1 MKGLIFF
8 FVLILSLTG
17 NSSAFLGKMFGN
29 LLSKN
34 QCPIKLYNPKDLSFT
49 GHKIYANTET
59 FYPLLETLSTYAK
72 KCGVKINIKQSFILG
87 NPIMSRRMLRNYVA
101 MAFRLGEAI
110 EFELVDQDN
119 QMLCNQL
126 CMKKGLSRLSSLPD
140 AKCFLR
146 KIAQNSDLQQDTH
159 QPSILMKRK
168 KTNESR
174 TMLRQKQ
181 EELQNKCKKLK
192 MN

>member
-1 MKGLIFF
+1 MKGLILF

-17 NSSAFLGKMFGN
+17 NSSAFFGKTFGN

-49 GHKIYANTET
+49 GHKIYANAET

-72 KCGVKINIKQSFILG
+72 ECGVKMNIKQSFIHE
-87 NPIMSRRMLRNYVA
+87 NPTMSRRMLRNYGA
-101 MAFRLGEAI
+101 MAFRRGEAI

-119 QMLCNQL
+119 RMLCNQL
-126 CMKKGLSRLSSLPD
+126 CMKKSLSRLSDLPD

-146 KIAQNSDLQQDTH
+146 KVARNSDFQQDTH

-168 KTNESR
+168 NTNESR
-174 TMLRQKQ
+174 MMLRNKQ
-181 EELQNKCKKLK
+181 NELQNKCKKLK